1 VYVWTS
7 ENPEGPV
14 YQHVS
19 RFSDEMRPV
28 ELDFFDDDE
37 IVLTIE
43 TRTNLQ
49 YSRSFE
55 NRTICLTGFH
65 TEPTNP
71 IARYLASVRLDSI
84 AIDSE
89 PLSSP
94 LLDQVA
100 SIVEQGI
107 DAGVSLETLILVP
120 LILISVCVSGRGT
133 TRIA

>member
-49 YSRSFE
+49 YSRS
-55 NRTICLTGFH
+55 L
-65 TEPTNP
+65 
-71 IARYLASVRLDSI
+71 
-84 AIDSE
+84 
-89 PLSSP
+89 
-94 LLDQVA
+94 
-100 SIVEQGI
+100 
-107 DAGVSLETLILVP
+107 
-120 LILISVCVSGRGT
+120 
-133 TRIA
+133 

>member
-19 RFSDEMRPV
+19 RFSDAMRPV

-49 YSRSFE
+49 YSRSL
-55 NRTICLTGFH
+55 RTG
-65 TEPTNP
+65 
-71 IARYLASVRLDSI
+71 RLASLVFI
-84 AIDSE
+84 
-89 PLSSP
+89 LS
-94 LLDQVA
+94 
-100 SIVEQGI
+100 
-107 DAGVSLETLILVP
+107 
-120 LILISVCVSGRGT
+120 
-133 TRIA
+133 